1 MSRRYGLVIDLDRC
15 TGCLTCIVACQTE
28 HNLEKISGIR
38 VETIGGQG
46 RDTPAGTY
54 PNFSM
59 HYLPIPCMHCT
70 EPPCI
75 PSCPSE
81 AIYHRQDGIVLVDE
95 AKCDGCLI
103 CIEACPYEALT
114 HKADTNTVWKCTF
127 CSHRVD
133 EGEVP
138 FCVDCCEMFAM
149 FFGDIDD
156 PSTQVSQWA
165 EQRNAYVHKPELNT
179 NPNVR
184 YCRPRDK
191 RL

>member
-1 MSRRYGLVIDLDRC
+1 MSKRYGLVIDLDRC

-28 HNLEKISGIR
+28 HSLDKISGIR
-38 VETIGGQG
+38 VETVGGDG
-46 RDTPAGTY
+46 RDTPSGTY

-59 HYLPIPCMHCT
+59 HYLPIPCMHCA

-75 PSCPSE
+75 PSCPSG
-81 AIYHRQDGIVLVDE
+81 AINRRQDGIVLVDE
-95 AKCDGCLI
+95 AKCDGCMM
-103 CIEACPYEALT
+103 CIEACPYVAIAY
-114 HKADTNTVWKCTF
+114 KSDTNTVWKCNL

-133 EGEVP
+133 EGQLP

-149 FFGDIDD
+149 FFGDIND

-165 EQRNAYVHKPELNT
+165 EQRNAYVYKPELNT
-179 NPNVR
+179 NPSVS